1 MKSSL
6 SILASAALLATLAAC
21 GGGGG
26 DAPSQP
32 GGGKGTITSANQ
44 DQVVRASVSAG
55 LSVSMAQNRAGGASP
70 ASVADRSH
78 ALGTVMQRAIAAAQG
93 SRKGIASAT
102 AHPAVSASDTQPCGV
117 SGTLT
122 VTIDDHDA
130 NNALSSGDVIA
141 VSFAQCK
148 DSATSS
154 INGAISIT
162 LAGTPTATQFTASA
176 NFQDIA
182 VVQDGVTSTIAGNVT
197 VSENDTALDTLTT
210 LSVGSGGLTA
220 ATASSG
226 YNDSV
231 SFASGFVIQT
241 DEATSGASTSVSLS
255 GTLSAQ
261 SLGGSITIST
271 PQALVQLSS
280 DNYPSAGQVIVTGA
294 SGSAVRATVLD
305 KTQVQVDL
313 DANGDGTYE
322 STATVAW
329 TSLIV

>member
-6 SILASAALLATLAAC
+6 SIVVSATVLAALAAC

-26 DAPSQP
+26 DSPSQP
-32 GGGKGTITSANQ
+32 GSDKVAITSANQ
-44 DQVVRASVSAG
+44 NQVVRASVNAG
-55 LSVSMAQNRAGGASP
+55 LSVSMAQGRAGGASP
-70 ASVADRSH
+70 ASVANRTH
-78 ALGTVMQRAIAAAQG
+78 ALGAVLQRAMTAAQG

-102 AHPAVSASDTQPCGV
+102 VRPSISASDTEPCGV

-122 VTIDDHDA
+122 VSIDDRDA
-130 NNALSSGDVIA
+130 NNALSSGDVIS

-154 INGAISIT
+154 INGAISIALT
-162 LAGTPTATQFTASA
+162 STPTATQLTANA
-176 NFQDIA
+176 NFQNVA
-182 VVQDGVTSTIAGNVT
+182 VVEDGATSTIAGNVA
-197 VSENDTALDTLTT
+197 VAENDTDLDTVTT

-220 ATASSG
+220 STASSG

-231 SFASGFVIQT
+231 SFASGFAILT

-255 GTLSAQ
+255 GTMSAQ

-271 PQALVQLSS
+271 PQPLVQLST

-294 SGSAVRATVLD
+294 TGSAVRATVLD
-305 KTQVQVDL
+305 NTQVRVEL

-322 STATVAW
+322 STSTVAW
-329 TSLIV
+329 TTLIV

>member
-6 SILASAALLATLAAC
+6 SILASATLLATLAAC

-26 DAPSQP
+26 DSPSQP
-32 GGGKGTITSANQ
+32 GGDKVTITSANQ
-44 DQVVRASVSAG
+44 DQVVRASVNAG
-55 LSVSMAQNRAGGASP
+55 LSVSTAQNRAGGSSP

-78 ALGTVMQRAIAAAQG
+78 ALGTVMQRAMSAAQA

-102 AHPAVSASDTQPCGV
+102 VHPSVSGNETLACGV

-122 VTIDDHDA
+122 VSVDDRDA
-130 NNALSSGDVIA
+130 NNALSSGDVIS

-148 DSATSS
+148 DTASSS
-154 INGAISIT
+154 INGAITISLT
-162 LAGTPTATQFTASA
+162 GTPTATQLTASA
-176 NFQDIA
+176 NFQNVA
-182 VVQDGVTSTIAGNVT
+182 VVEDGVTSTIAGSVT
-197 VSENDTALDTLTT
+197 VAENDTDLDTVTT

-220 ATASSG
+220 STASSS

-231 SFASGFVIQT
+231 SFAAGFVIQT
-241 DEATSGASTSVSLS
+241 DEATSGASTTVSLS
-255 GTLSAQ
+255 GTMTAQ

-280 DNYPSAGQVIVTGA
+280 DTYPSAGQVIVTGA
-294 SGSAVRATVLD
+294 SGSAVRVTVLD
-305 KTQVQVDL
+305 NTQVKVDL

>member
-6 SILASAALLATLAAC
+6 SILVCAGMLASLAAC

-26 DAPSQP
+26 DSPSQP
-32 GGGKGTITSANQ
+32 GADKVTITSANQ
-44 DQVVRASVSAG
+44 DEVVRASLSAG
-55 LSVSMAQNRAGGASP
+55 MSVSLAQSRAGGVSP
-70 ASVADRSH
+70 AGIADRAH
-78 ALGTVMQRAIAAAQG
+78 ALGGVVQRAMAAA
-93 SRKGIASAT
+93 RVPRRGIASA
-102 AHPAVSASDTQPCGV
+102 AARPSISASDTEPCGAGGTITV
-117 SGTLT
+117 S
-122 VTIDDHDA
+122 IDDKDG
-130 NNALSSGDVIA
+130 NNVISGGDVVTA
-141 VSFAQCK
+141 SFAQCK
-148 DSATSS
+148 DSATSA

-162 LAGTPTATQFTASA
+162 LAGTPTATQLAATA
-176 NFQDIA
+176 NFQNI
-182 VVQDGVTSTIAGNVT
+182 VVVEDGVTSSIAGIVT
-197 VSENDTALDTLTT
+197 VAENDLPSDTQTTLT
-210 LSVGSGGLTA
+210 VGSGGLAA
-220 ATASSG
+220 ATTSSG

-231 SFASGFVIQT
+231 TFASGFVIRT

-280 DNYPSAGQVIVTGA
+280 DSYPSAGQVIVTGA

-305 KTQVQVDL
+305 DTQVQVDL